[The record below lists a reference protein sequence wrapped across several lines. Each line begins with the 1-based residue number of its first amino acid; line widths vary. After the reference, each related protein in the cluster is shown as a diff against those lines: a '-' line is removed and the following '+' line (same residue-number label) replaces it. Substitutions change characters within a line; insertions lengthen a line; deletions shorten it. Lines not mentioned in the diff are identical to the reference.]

1 VSHGTDG
8 APLVVYNARVITPQ
22 GVLPPGVLVIERGR
36 ISALYAGEP
45 APGDNRLDAGGLF
58 VAPGFIDMHVH
69 GGNGADFMDGTPEA
83 FDTICRFYAR
93 HGVTALQATTVA
105 APVEDLLQVLRTAR
119 QWKESQSPGYPGAR
133 LLGVHVEGPFLNV
146 EQKGAHR
153 ADQVRQPS
161 PAELQRLLEYADV
174 ITEVTL
180 APELPGALEVIHELT
195 SRGILVAA
203 GHSQAREPDVLAA
216 IGAGLRHVTHIY
228 SAMSTVVR
236 QGPWRVPGL
245 LETALASD
253 ALSTEMIGD
262 GRHLPPTLMR
272 LVLKCKLPDQLCL
285 VSDAMRGAGM
295 PEGGSFWLAGQQV
308 IVEDGVAMLADH
320 TAFASSIMPLDGM
333 VWNMVRLMGLPVEQ
347 AVRLATINPARVLG
361 IADSKGAIA
370 PGLDADLMLFDD
382 HIQVH
387 ATIIAGEVV
396 YTQPTIESLNH

>member
-1 VSHGTDG
+1 
-8 APLVVYNARVITPQ
+8 
-22 GVLPPGVLVIERGR
+22 
-36 ISALYAGEP
+36 
-45 APGDNRLDAGGLF
+45 
-58 VAPGFIDMHVH
+58 
-69 GGNGADFMDGTPEA
+69 
-83 FDTICRFYAR
+83 
-93 HGVTALQATTVA
+93 
-105 APVEDLLQVLRTAR
+105 
-119 QWKESQSPGYPGAR
+119 
-133 LLGVHVEGPFLNV
+133 
-146 EQKGAHR
+146 
-153 ADQVRQPS
+153 
-161 PAELQRLLEYADV
+161 
-174 ITEVTL
+174 
-180 APELPGALEVIHELT
+180 
-195 SRGILVAA
+195 
-203 GHSQAREPDVLAA
+203 
-216 IGAGLRHVTHIY
+216 
-228 SAMSTVVR
+228 
-236 QGPWRVPGL
+236 VPGL

-272 LVLKCKLPDQLCL
+272 LVLKCKLPDHLCL